1 MQLNI
6 TTDYA
11 IRIVLY
17 LAITDKLVTSKE
29 IAKAMGIPLYY
40 LFKITTKL
48 TDLGIIECRLG
59 MNGGF
64 KLKKDP
70 KDITLYTII
79 NALEPT
85 TRLNRCLEE
94 DKYCSRFATDD
105 CPVRNFYTGMQ
116 KEFDDTLQSLTIEEL
131 LGK

>member
-1 MQLNI
+1 MQLNV

-17 LAITDKLVTSKE
+17 LAIAGSTVTSKE
-29 IAKAMGIPLYY
+29 IAKVMGIPLYY
-40 LFKITTKL
+40 LYKITNKL
-48 TDLGIIECRLG
+48 TAMGIIECRQG
-59 MNGGF
+59 VNGGF
-64 KLKKDP
+64 KLKKQTQY
-70 KDITLYTII
+70 ITIYDII

-94 DKYCSRFATDD
+94 DKYCSRFATDN
-105 CPVRNFYTGMQ
+105 CPVRNFYAQLQ
-116 KEFDDTLQSLTIEEL
+116 KEFDSKLQNLTVKAL